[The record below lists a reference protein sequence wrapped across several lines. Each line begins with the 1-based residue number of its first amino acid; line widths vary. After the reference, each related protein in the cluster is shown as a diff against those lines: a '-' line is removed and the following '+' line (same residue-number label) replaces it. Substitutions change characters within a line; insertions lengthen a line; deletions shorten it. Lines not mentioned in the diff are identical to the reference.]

1 MALEGNAKDFGLSE
15 ILQLIA
21 LQKKTGMLSVTG
33 EESAVIFF
41 IEGRVLS
48 TRDRRS
54 KARDP
59 LKNYLLRYGFIGRE
73 EMNKI
78 QQIQMESNLDLTE
91 ILLSEKYF
99 TEEQLTAILYEQVQ
113 ESIQEILSWPKSFYK
128 FITSKQ
134 ALQAIQF
141 LKPIKVEGLL
151 MESMRR
157 IDEFIELQGIFPSE
171 EMALKH
177 KEPGPDAAE
186 KLEGR
191 EKTLFELLTYEKT
204 LAELISKAKMPRF
217 CTYESLKNLL
227 EKGLLQITKEPKFTV
242 VEVQQVV
249 EKKNARSKWL
259 APSLAVIVLLI
270 ACYAAGEYLVPL
282 ALPPGWRPHRRAES
296 PKQSRGGEAFL
307 AAGLDELKVHY
318 LEAAIEEGLEEY
330 RATVGSY
337 PFTLEVLAVK
347 RIISKSLLDKIHQ
360 TGLIYKLKDDG
371 TSYKLLRNTEQRG

>member
-1 MALEGNAKDFGLSE
+1 MALEGNVKDFGLSE

-21 LQKKTGMLSVTG
+21 LQKKTGMLSVTS

-59 LKNYLLRYGFIGRE
+59 LKKYLLRYGFIGRE

-78 QQIQMESNLDLTE
+78 RQIQMESNLDLTE

-157 IDEFIELQGIFPSE
+157 IDEFIEFQGIFPSE
-171 EMALKH
+171 EMVLKRQ
-177 KEPGPDAAE
+177 EPGPDAAE

-204 LAELISKAKMPRF
+204 LAELISKAKMSRF

-227 EKGLLQITKEPKFTV
+227 EKGLLQITKESKFTV
-242 VEVQQVV
+242 VEVQKVV
-249 EKKNARSKWL
+249 EKKNARSQWL
-259 APSLAVIVLLI
+259 APSLAVIALLI

-282 ALPPGWRPHRRAES
+282 ALPPGWSPHRRTES
-296 PKQSRGGEAFL
+296 PKQSRGGEVLL

-347 RIISKSLLDKIHQ
+347 RVISKSLLDEIHQ